1 MNRFPRFQPLPFL
14 HPNKLLVTQFSSFDL
29 NKQKSFERMRGMPSI
44 RSPIFKSNGDK
55 KKLLQSK
62 SNVCITSEKKRLTS
76 RNSWIPTG
84 ILQDK
89 KMTKTIKLLCVIL
102 TCSYAT
108 GLELDAS
115 KSTHSINILNIS
127 SFILKF
133 GQNESKEVRSG
144 NTLQSAITILSLL
157 SMT

>member
-1 MNRFPRFQPLPFL
+1 
-14 HPNKLLVTQFSSFDL
+14 
-29 NKQKSFERMRGMPSI
+29 MPSI
-44 RSPIFKSNGDK
+44 RSLFLKPTEIK
-55 KKLLQSK
+55 KATASIKRPHYK
-62 SNVCITSEKKRLTS
+62 RENETNKKFL
-76 RNSWIPTG
+76 NSD

-115 KSTHSINILNIS
+115 KSTHSINIFNI
-127 SFILKF
+127 FLIYF
-133 GQNESKEVRSG
+133 EIWSG
-144 NTLQSAITILSLL
+144 NTLQLAIAILSL

>member
-29 NKQKSFERMRGMPSI
+29 NQQKSFERMCGMPSI
-44 RSPIFKSNGDK
+44 RSPIFKTSGDK
-55 KKLLQSK
+55 KETAS
-62 SNVCITSEKKRLTS
+62 IKRLHYKRENETNFKKFL
-76 RNSWIPTG
+76 NSD

-115 KSTHSINILNIS
+115 KSTHSINIFNI
-127 SFILKF
+127 FLIYF
-133 GQNESKEVRSG
+133 EIWSK
-144 NTLQSAITILSLL
+144 
-157 SMT
+157 

>member
-14 HPNKLLVTQFSSFDL
+14 HPNKLLVTQFSYFDL
-29 NKQKSFERMRGMPSI
+29 NKQKSFERRIRGMPSI
-44 RSPIFKSNGDK
+44 RSLFLKPTEIK
-55 KKLLQSK
+55 KATASIKRPHYK
-62 SNVCITSEKKRLTS
+62 RENETNYKKFL
-76 RNSWIPTG
+76 NSD

-133 GQNESKEVRSG
+133 GQNESKQVRSG